1 MADSQQARLA
11 AAIAA
16 ATEPV
21 PPKDRMTPHH
31 TGAAAAMA
39 ERPAPAGPFSNDAR
53 ARFAFLAETSRAL
66 AASLDFETT
75 LATGAGLALPHFGTW
90 CMVDLVEADD
100 TIRRVA
106 VIHPDPAKQA
116 LARRF
121 YQAHP
126 PGRDDPLGAPRV
138 IRTRESSFVIARDD
152 VLLGIDQVEH
162 RGLLR
167 ELGACSFLMVPMS
180 ARGRTL
186 GAITFVSG
194 DRRQY
199 DEDDLL
205 LAEDLGRRCGMALDN
220 ARLYAA
226 SQQALAA
233 AEAAREAATFTAL
246 RAEELLG
253 EANLARHEAD
263 EANCAKTAFL
273 GTISHEF
280 RTPLTAIQGFTD
292 LLAEEVS
299 GPVNEKQRSDLARI
313 RAASDHLLTLIDE
326 ILTFARQQAGHAEL
340 RLREVD
346 LAELVRQAAGLAKP
360 LAAARGLG
368 LVLRV
373 PEGPVPFRTEPGKIR
388 LMILNLAAN
397 AVKFT
402 AAGEVTLELV
412 EEAGGSV
419 LLRVGD
425 TGMGIAPEHAEQVFS
440 AFWQVDQS
448 SGRLGGTGLGLA
460 VTRQLAALLGGEV
473 TLESAPGAGSVFTVR
488 LPRLT
493 AGADTPPVDGP
504 PTEPSPAEQ
513 RVKGRR
519 RAPRRGAKAIPP
531 SEPEAGAPLPE
542 GAPGAAAE
550 PG

>member
-1 MADSQQARLA
+1 MTMHDAGETTNGSPVRAASSSDGRARL
-11 AAIAA
+11 
-16 ATEPV
+16 
-21 PPKDRMTPHH
+21 
-31 TGAAAAMA
+31 
-39 ERPAPAGPFSNDAR
+39 
-53 ARFAFLAETSRAL
+53 AFLAETSRAL

-90 CMVDLVEADD
+90 CMVDVVEADD

-106 VIHPDPAKQA
+106 VIHPDPAKQR
-116 LARRF
+116 LARSF

-138 IRTRESSFVIARDD
+138 IRTRESEFVIAYDD
-152 VLLGIDQVEH
+152 VLKGIAQVEH

-180 ARGRTL
+180 ARGKTL
-186 GAITFVSG
+186 GAITFVSS

-205 LAEDLGRRCGMALDN
+205 LAEDLGRRCAMALDN

-226 SQQALAA
+226 SREALAA

-253 EANLARHEAD
+253 EANLARHEAE
-263 EANCAKTAFL
+263 EADCAKSAFL

-292 LLAEEVS
+292 LLADEVA
-299 GPVNEKQRSDLARI
+299 GPMNEKQRSDLARV

-326 ILTFARQQAGHAEL
+326 ILTFARQQAGHSEL

-346 LAELVRQAAGLAKP
+346 LAALVREAAGLAEP
-360 LAAARGLG
+360 LAAAKGLG
-368 LVLRV
+368 LVLRI
-373 PEGPVPFRTEPGKIR
+373 PADPVPFRTEPGKIR
-388 LMILNLAAN
+388 LILLNLAAN

-402 AAGEVTLELV
+402 DAGEVRLEL
-412 EEAGGSV
+412 ETAEGAM

-425 TGMGIAPEHAEQVFS
+425 TGMGIAPEHAEHVFS

-448 SGRLGGTGLGLA
+448 SARLGGTGLGLA
-460 VTRQLAALLGGEV
+460 VTRQLARLLGGEV
-473 TLESAPGAGSVFTVR
+473 ALESEPGAGSVFTVR
-488 LPRLT
+488 LPLL
-493 AGADTPPVDGP
+493 A
-504 PTEPSPAEQ
+504 PSPRPSCADEPAALTRAEQ

-531 SEPEAGAPLPE
+531 P
-542 GAPGAAAE
+542 AAE

>member
-1 MADSQQARLA
+1 
-11 AAIAA
+11 
-16 ATEPV
+16 
-21 PPKDRMTPHH
+21 MTPPN
-31 TGAAAAMA
+31 GD
-39 ERPAPAGPFSNDAR
+39 PATVEATASSPPVFADRGR

-90 CMVDLVEADD
+90 CMVDVVEADG

-106 VIHPDPAKQA
+106 VIHPDPAKQR
-116 LARRF
+116 LARAF
-121 YQAHP
+121 YDAHP

-138 IRTRESSFVIARDD
+138 LRTRESEFVIARDD
-152 VLLGIDQVEH
+152 VLDGIDHEEH
-162 RGLLR
+162 RALLR
-167 ELGACSFLMVPMS
+167 ELGARSFLMVPME

-186 GAITFVSG
+186 GVITFVSG

-199 DEDDLL
+199 DADDLL
-205 LAEDLGRRCGMALDN
+205 LAEDLGRRCAMALDN
-220 ARLYAA
+220 ARLYAD
-226 SQQALAA
+226 SQEALRA

-253 EANLARHEAD
+253 EANLARHEAE
-263 EANCAKTAFL
+263 EADCAKSAFL

-292 LLAEEVS
+292 LLADDVS

-326 ILTFARQQAGHAEL
+326 ILTFARQQAGHSEL
-340 RLREVD
+340 RLRELD
-346 LAELVRQAAGLAKP
+346 LAALVRESAALVEP
-360 LAAARGLG
+360 LAAAKGLDFT
-368 LVLRV
+368 LRV
-373 PEGPVPFRTEPGKIR
+373 PEGRLPFRTEAGKIR
-388 LMILNLAAN
+388 LILLNLAAN

-402 AAGEVTLELV
+402 STGRVTLEL
-412 EEAGGSV
+412 EAEGDGV

-425 TGMGIAPEHAEQVFS
+425 TGMGIPTEHAEHVFS
-440 AFWQVDQS
+440 AFWHVDQS

-460 VTRQLAALLGGEV
+460 VTRQLATLLGGEV
-473 TLESAPGAGSVFTVR
+473 TVEAAPGGGSVFTVH
-488 LPRLT
+488 LPRLP
-493 AGADTPPVDGP
+493 ASPPRP
-504 PTEPSPAEQ
+504 PEGEGSGEPSAAEQ

-531 SEPEAGAPLPE
+531 AG
-542 GAPGAAAE
+542 GD
-550 PG
+550 

>member
-1 MADSQQARLA
+1 VKADPVADSQQARLA
-11 AAIAA
+11 AASA
-16 ATEPV
+16 ATA
-21 PPKDRMTPHH
+21 PPHQKDRMTTPDA
-31 TGAAAAMA
+31 GAATTNGSPAQAAS
-39 ERPAPAGPFSNDAR
+39 FSSQGR
-53 ARFAFLAETSRAL
+53 TRFAFLAETSRAL

-90 CMVDLVEADD
+90 CMVDVVEADD

-106 VIHPDPAKQA
+106 VIHPDPAKQR
-116 LARRF
+116 LARSF
-121 YQAHP
+121 YRTHP

-138 IRTRESSFVIARDD
+138 IRTRESEFVIAYDD
-152 VLLGIDQVEH
+152 VLEGIAQEEH
-162 RGLLR
+162 RALLR
-167 ELGACSFLMVPMS
+167 ELGARSFLMVPMS
-180 ARGRTL
+180 ARGKTL

-205 LAEDLGRRCGMALDN
+205 LAEDLGRRCAMALDN

-226 SQQALAA
+226 SQEALWAT
-233 AEAAREAATFTAL
+233 EMAREAATFTAL

-253 EANLARHEAD
+253 EANLARHEAE
-263 EANCAKTAFL
+263 EADSAKSAFL

-292 LLAEEVS
+292 LLADEVS
-299 GPVNEKQRSDLARI
+299 GPVNDKQRQDLARI

-326 ILTFARQQAGHAEL
+326 ILTFARQQAGHSEL

-346 LAELVRQAAGLAKP
+346 LAAMVRESAALVEP
-360 LAAARGLG
+360 LAAAKGLRFA
-368 LVLRV
+368 LEL
-373 PEGPVPFRTEPGKIR
+373 PEGSVPFRTEAGKIR
-388 LMILNLAAN
+388 LILLNLAAN

-402 AAGEVTLELV
+402 AAGEVRLEL
-412 EEAGGSV
+412 EKDGDGV

-425 TGMGIAPEHAEQVFS
+425 TGMGIPAEHAEHVFS

-460 VTRQLAALLGGEV
+460 VTRQLATLLGGEV
-473 TLESAPGAGSVFTVR
+473 TLRSEPGAGSEFTVR
-488 LPRLT
+488 LPLLAPSPRPSC
-493 AGADTPPVDGP
+493 AD
-504 PTEPSPAEQ
+504 EPAAELSPAEQ

-519 RAPRRGAKAIPP
+519 RAPRRGVKAVPAP
-531 SEPEAGAPLPE
+531 EPE
-542 GAPGAAAE
+542 
-550 PG
+550 

>member
-1 MADSQQARLA
+1 
-11 AAIAA
+11 
-16 ATEPV
+16 
-21 PPKDRMTPHH
+21 MTPLDP
-31 TGAAAAMA
+31 GAAAMDGS
-39 ERPAPAGPFSNDAR
+39 PAQAASFSSDGR

-90 CMVDLVEADD
+90 CMVDVVEADD
-100 TIRRVA
+100 AIRRVA
-106 VIHPDPAKQA
+106 VIHPDPAKQR
-116 LARRF
+116 LARSF
-121 YQAHP
+121 YRAHP

-138 IRTRESSFVIARDD
+138 IRTRESAFVIAYDD
-152 VLLGIDQVEH
+152 VLEGIAQVEH

-199 DEDDLL
+199 DADDLL
-205 LAEDLGRRCGMALDN
+205 LAEDLGRRCAMALDN

-226 SQQALAA
+226 SQDALRA

-253 EANLARHEAD
+253 EANLARHEAE
-263 EANCAKTAFL
+263 EADCAKSAFL

-292 LLAEEVS
+292 LLAEEVP
-299 GPVNEKQRSDLARI
+299 GPLNHGQRHDLARI
-313 RAASDHLLTLIDE
+313 RAASDHLLALIDE
-326 ILTFARQQAGHAEL
+326 ILTFSRQQAGHSVL

-346 LAELVRQAAGLAKP
+346 LAALVREAAGLAEP
-360 LAAARGLG
+360 LAAAKGLG
-368 LVLRV
+368 FTLRI
-373 PEGPVPFRTEPGKIR
+373 PEGPLPFRTEAGKIR
-388 LMILNLAAN
+388 LILLNLAAN

-402 AAGEVTLELV
+402 EAGGVTLEL
-412 EEAGGSV
+412 ETTGDSV

-425 TGMGIAPEHAEQVFS
+425 TGIGVAPEHAEQVFS

-460 VTRQLAALLGGEV
+460 VTRQLATLLEGEV
-473 TLESAPGAGSVFTVR
+473 TLESEPGEGSVFTVR
-488 LPRLT
+488 LPLL
-493 AGADTPPVDGP
+493 APPAP
-504 PTEPSPAEQ
+504 PSREDEPAAEPSPAEK

-519 RAPRRGAKAIPP
+519 RAPRRGAKAAPP
-531 SEPEAGAPLPE
+531 
-542 GAPGAAAE
+542 AE
-550 PG
+550 PA

>member
-1 MADSQQARLA
+1 MTTLDAG
-11 AAIAA
+11 A
-16 ATEPV
+16 ATME
-21 PPKDRMTPHH
+21 
-31 TGAAAAMA
+31 GS
-39 ERPAPAGPFSNDAR
+39 PAPAASFSKDGR

-90 CMVDLVEADD
+90 CMVDVVEADD

-106 VIHPDPAKQA
+106 VIHPDPAKQR
-116 LARRF
+116 LARSF
-121 YQAHP
+121 YSAHP
-126 PGRDDPLGAPRV
+126 PGRDDPIGAPRV
-138 IRTRESSFVIARDD
+138 IRTHESEFVIAYDD
-152 VLLGIDQVEH
+152 VLRGIAQVEH

-180 ARGRTL
+180 ARGKTL
-186 GAITFVSG
+186 GAITFVSS

-199 DEDDLL
+199 DADDLL
-205 LAEDLGRRCGMALDN
+205 LAEDLGRRCAMALDN

-233 AEAAREAATFTAL
+233 ADAARVAATFTAL

-253 EANLARHEAD
+253 EANLARHEAE
-263 EANCAKTAFL
+263 EADCAKSAFL

-292 LLAEEVS
+292 LLAEAVS

-326 ILTFARQQAGHAEL
+326 ILTFARQQAGHSEL

-346 LAELVRQAAGLAKP
+346 LAALVREAAGLAEP
-360 LAAARGLG
+360 LAAAKGLG
-368 LVLRV
+368 FVLRV
-373 PEGPVPFRTEPGKIR
+373 PEGAVPFRTEAGKIR
-388 LMILNLAAN
+388 LILLNLAAN

-402 AAGEVTLELV
+402 KAGEVRMELEAA
-412 EEAGGSV
+412 EDAV

-460 VTRQLAALLGGEV
+460 VTRQLATLLGGEV

-488 LPRLT
+488 LPLL
-493 AGADTPPVDGP
+493 APADDAPRADAPAA
-504 PTEPSPAEQ
+504 ECSQAEQ

-519 RAPRRGAKAIPP
+519 RTHRRGAKAIPAA
-531 SEPEAGAPLPE
+531 EPEPDASSPE

-550 PG
+550 AS

>member
-1 MADSQQARLA
+1 
-11 AAIAA
+11 
-16 ATEPV
+16 
-21 PPKDRMTPHH
+21 MTPLDP
-31 TGAAAAMA
+31 GAAAMDGS
-39 ERPAPAGPFSNDAR
+39 PAQAASYANNGR

-75 LATGAGLALPHFGTW
+75 LATGAGLALPQFGTW
-90 CMVDLVEADD
+90 CIVDVVEADD

-106 VIHPDPAKQA
+106 VIHPDPAKQR
-116 LARRF
+116 LARSF

-126 PGRDDPLGAPRV
+126 PGRDDPIGAPRV
-138 IRTRESSFVIARDD
+138 IRTHASEFVIAYDD
-152 VLLGIDQVEH
+152 VLEGIAQAEH
-162 RGLLR
+162 RALLR

-199 DEDDLL
+199 DDDDLL
-205 LAEDLGRRCGMALDN
+205 LAEDLGRRCAMALDN

-226 SQQALAA
+226 SQEALRA

-253 EANLARHEAD
+253 EANLARHEAE
-263 EANCAKTAFL
+263 EADCAKSAFL

-299 GPVNEKQRSDLARI
+299 GPLNDGQRNDLARI

-326 ILTFARQQAGHAEL
+326 ILTFSRQQAAHSEL

-346 LAELVRQAAGLAKP
+346 LAALVREAAGLAAP
-360 LAAARGLG
+360 LAAAKGLG
-368 LVLRV
+368 FTLRI
-373 PEGPVPFRTEPGKIR
+373 PEGPLPFRTEAGKIR
-388 LMILNLAAN
+388 LILLNLAAN

-402 AAGEVTLELV
+402 DAGEVRLEL
-412 EEAGGSV
+412 EAAGDSV

-448 SGRLGGTGLGLA
+448 PGRLGGTGLGLA
-460 VTRQLAALLGGEV
+460 VTRQLARLVGGEV
-473 TLESAPGAGSVFTVR
+473 TLESEPGRGSVFIVR
-488 LPRLT
+488 LPLLAPSARPSC
-493 AGADTPPVDGP
+493 ADEPAA
-504 PTEPSPAEQ
+504 EPSPAEK
-513 RVKGRR
+513 RVRGRR

-531 SEPEAGAPLPE
+531 
-542 GAPGAAAE
+542 AE
-550 PG
+550 PT

>member
-1 MADSQQARLA
+1 VADSQQARLA

-21 PPKDRMTPHH
+21 PPKDRMTPQH
-31 TGAAAAMA
+31 TGTAAADGS
-39 ERPAPAGPFSNDAR
+39 PAPAGPFSKDAR

-90 CMVDLVEADD
+90 CMVDVVEADD

-106 VIHPDPAKQA
+106 VIHPDPAKQR
-116 LARRF
+116 LARSF

-152 VLLGIDQVEH
+152 VLLGIAQVEH

-205 LAEDLGRRCGMALDN
+205 LAEDLGRRCGTALDN

-292 LLAEEVS
+292 LLADEIPGVLND
-299 GPVNEKQRSDLARI
+299 GQRHDLARI

-340 RLREVD
+340 RLHEVD
-346 LAELVRQAAGLAKP
+346 LAALVRQAAGLVEP
-360 LAAARGLG
+360 LAAARGLA

-373 PEGPVPFRTEPGKIR
+373 PEGPLPFRTEPGKIR

-402 AAGEVTLELV
+402 AAGQVTLELV
-412 EEAGGSV
+412 EAAGGSV

-425 TGMGIAPEHAEQVFS
+425 TGMGIAPEHGEQVFS
-440 AFWQVDQS
+440 PFWQVDQS

-460 VTRQLAALLGGEV
+460 VTRQLATLLGGEV

-488 LPRLT
+488 LPRLKPGVD
-493 AGADTPPVDGP
+493 ALPADGP
-504 PTEPSPAEQ
+504 SAEPSQAEQ

-519 RAPRRGAKAIPP
+519 RTHRRGAKAVPP
-531 SEPEAGAPLPE
+531 AGPEPGAALPE
-542 GAPGAAAE
+542 GAPGAPAE